1 MDKLDFHFNAH
12 RNNIL
17 ELFNIEWPP
26 GMYFSDFETTCRQQ
40 GLHCDFAI
48 TFEQAIVMMT
58 AVKTSNQEIR
68 NEVIRKNGDLKSVR
82 KTAKAFEVPKE
93 GIKMINTKEAVAKK
107 SVQHEEQHSK
117 PYR

>member
-12 RNNIL
+12 WNNTL

-48 TFEQAIVMMT
+48 TLDQAIIMMT
-58 AVKTSNQEIR
+58 VVKTPNQEIR
-68 NEVIRKNGDLKSVR
+68 NEIIRKNGDLKSVR
-82 KTAKAFEVPKE
+82 ETAKAFKVPKE
-93 GIKMINTKEAVAKK
+93 GGQMINTKEIQG
-107 SVQHEEQHSK
+107 S
-117 PYR
+117 RR